1 MLRTLYTSKSGMYAQ
16 QHKLDA
22 ISNNLTN
29 ATTMGYKR
37 VDCGF
42 KDLLS
47 ESLDRKGT
55 PLNDKKATMGTGVR
69 TTDFYRDNSQ
79 GMLQQTLRT
88 TDLSIDGEG
97 YFRIDTPDGE
107 PLYTR
112 DGSFKI
118 DAEGRLVDGRGN
130 KLHMKYEPG
139 FSEGNVTLSNSNML
153 VDNKGGVFVKGN
165 GTFTK
170 VGTIPTYTAV
180 GNEAFESVG
189 DNLFKPANGIEVT
202 ETTNNDIYQGLLE
215 GSNVDM
221 ATEFTDMILTQR
233 AFQLSSKSLTTAD
246 EMWGMINNMRSR

>member
-1 MLRTLYTSKSGMYAQ
+1 MLRNLYTSKSGMYAQ
-16 QHKLDA
+16 QHKLDS
-22 ISNNLTN
+22 ISNNLAN

-47 ESLDRKGT
+47 ESLDRKGN
-55 PLNDKKATMGTGVR
+55 PINDKNASMGTGVK
-69 TTDFYRDNSQ
+69 TTGFYRDDTQ
-79 GMLQQTLRT
+79 GMLEETLRS

-97 YFRIDTPDGE
+97 YFRVDTSNGE
-107 PLYTR
+107 AFYTR
-112 DGSFKI
+112 DGAFKI
-118 DAEGRLVDGRGN
+118 DAEGRLVDSLGN
-130 KLHMKYEPG
+130 KVHMNYEQG
-139 FSEGNVTLSNSNML
+139 YNEENVTLSNSNML
-153 VDNKGGVFVKGN
+153 IDNNGGVFIKGTD
-165 GTFTK
+165 TFTK
-170 VGTIPTYTAV
+170 VANIPTYTAV
-180 GNEAFESVG
+180 GNEAFESVS
-189 DNLFKPANGIEVT
+189 DNLFKPAEGINVV